1 MLGSDSTDALTR
13 LRSHYWLVRRGS
25 RKLIHVSM
33 QVVLEC
39 KGETQIRNLS
49 AKLSEA
55 GVPHKMWVEQP
66 EDYPTA
72 LATKPCRKSTVAN
85 YFNKLKLCKGTL
97 A

>member
-1 MLGSDSTDALTR
+1 MNISKSLQ
-13 LRSHYWLVRRGS
+13 SHA
-25 RKLIHVSM
+25 M

-39 KGETQIRNLS
+39 KGEIQLRNLA
-49 AKLSEA
+49 AKLTDA

-85 YFNKLKLCKGTL
+85 YFKKLKLCKGNL
-97 A
+97 S